1 MNTDEKQYED
11 RIEEANR
18 AFSGALP
25 RVVNDFIDAAVEVSH
40 RNNIPAGLCFFN
52 ILGQVVKDFIIIPS
66 GQGRGGSSRRRR
78 ERNRHGNPKLC

>member
-40 RNNIPAGLCFFN
+40 RITFL
-52 ILGQVVKDFIIIPS
+52 
-66 GQGRGGSSRRRR
+66 RGFVS
-78 ERNRHGNPKLC
+78 LTF